1 MKPNKENTRK
11 RIIATIA
18 YVLCII
24 VAIFLFG
31 RGGGGGGGGDGT
43 GGGTGNGNGNGT
55 GTGDGT
61 GSGEGDG
68 AGNGKGDGEGDS
80 KDSGNSSGKRG
91 NQKVENPSDTV
102 QNNDAA
108 QSETGKGSQN
118 ATAPSESQEKEQKG
132 DGIPIEME
140 NKKPDVTEDQKKVW
154 SAAIERT
161 RKLCK
166 SPEKS
171 KFPDFG
177 VKDTEISKVSTDDG
191 IATYQV
197 KGFYLAPDSRG
208 VEKKTCFECRV
219 IVNSNGCFSS
229 MPVLR

>member
-1 MKPNKENTRK
+1 MKHNKENTRK
-11 RIIATIA
+11 RIIAAIA

-24 VAIFLFG
+24 VAIFLFSG
-31 RGGGGGGGGDGT
+31 TKDGG
-43 GGGTGNGNGNGT
+43 GGGTGNGTGT

-61 GSGEGDG
+61 GSGEGNG
-68 AGNGKGDGEGDS
+68 AGNGKGGGEGDS
-80 KDSGNSSGKRG
+80 TDSGDSHGKGG
-91 NQKVENPSDTV
+91 NQKVKNPSDSV
-102 QNNDAA
+102 ENNDAA
-108 QSETGKGSQN
+108 QSEAGQDRQN
-118 ATAPSESQEKEQKG
+118 ATAPSESQEKGQKG

-140 NKKPDVTEDQKKVW
+140 NKKPDVTEDEKKVW

-177 VKDTEISKVSTDDG
+177 VKDTEITKANTDDG
-191 IATYQV
+191 IPTYQV
-197 KGFYLAPDSRG
+197 KGFYLVPDSRG

-219 IVNSNGCFSS
+219 IINSNGYFSGI
-229 MPVLR
+229 PVLR